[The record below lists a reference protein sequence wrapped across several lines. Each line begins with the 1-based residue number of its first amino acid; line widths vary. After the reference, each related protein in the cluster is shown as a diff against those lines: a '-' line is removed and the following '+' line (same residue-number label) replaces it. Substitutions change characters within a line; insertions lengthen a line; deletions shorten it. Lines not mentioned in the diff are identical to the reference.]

1 MGKHIL
7 TEICYFLYY
16 FFKLLGIEDRISDI
30 VYNNNLLIKSYIRWK
45 QKTPKKNT
53 KKTNSNNDFD
63 VIQYIKDD
71 INNSSKSEL
80 EHMKSNGNYLLSI
93 EDNPMIRKIINN
105 QLELVENR
113 LITIK

>member
-1 MGKHIL
+1 M
-7 TEICYFLYY
+7 
-16 FFKLLGIEDRISDI
+16 
-30 VYNNNLLIKSYIRWK
+30 
-45 QKTPKKNT
+45 KTKNTKKNT

-71 INNSSKSEL
+71 INNSSISEL

>member
-1 MGKHIL
+1 MTTKN
-7 TEICYFLYY
+7 TQ
-16 FFKLLGIEDRISDI
+16 
-30 VYNNNLLIKSYIRWK
+30 NNTQN
-45 QKTPKKNT
+45 NT

-63 VIQYIKDD
+63 VMEYIKDD

>member
-1 MGKHIL
+1 MTTKNI
-7 TEICYFLYY
+7 
-16 FFKLLGIEDRISDI
+16 
-30 VYNNNLLIKSYIRWK
+30 
-45 QKTPKKNT
+45 KKNT

-113 LITIK
+113 LFLVLITLNCQKQNILLYGIKCKQ

>member
-1 MGKHIL
+1 MTTKN
-7 TEICYFLYY
+7 T
-16 FFKLLGIEDRISDI
+16 
-30 VYNNNLLIKSYIRWK
+30 
-45 QKTPKKNT
+45 KKNT

-93 EDNPMIRKIINN
+93 EDNPMIRKIFWDKSIR
-105 QLELVENR
+105 Q
-113 LITIK
+113 TI

>member
-1 MGKHIL
+1 MSENTSLNIDDF
-7 TEICYFLYY
+7 T
-16 FFKLLGIEDRISDI
+16 IEDLKQIF
-30 VYNNNLLIKSYIRWK
+30 NLKDNFS
-45 QKTPKKNT
+45 
-53 KKTNSNNDFD
+53 
-63 VIQYIKDD
+63 KDD